1 MWKTYRTD
9 SSSDQGT
16 LAQMLTLIKRT
27 PAANNPKKDTNACS
41 DALFTVL
48 KGHILAYACKEL
60 DIESLD
66 STIVNPALT
75 SASDADKQ
83 KFIVGLSM
91 KIVENCSVIGDALLA
106 KKVSESGDHKY
117 NYARTLCHYAS
128 LALEFYDAWHEGDG
142 VRIIPCYHL
151 LLPHVSIWSN
161 QIFFG
166 DHEASNTTSML
177 ASKPNTAIDLGSFYQ
192 HPRWH
197 GTQHPMRPSQ

>member
-9 SSSDQGT
+9 SFSDQGT
-16 LAQMLTLIKRT
+16 LAQLLTLIKCT
-27 PAANNPKKDTNACS
+27 PAANNPKKDMNVCV
-41 DALFTVL
+41 DALFTAL
-48 KGHILAYACKEL
+48 KGHILAYAREEL
-60 DIESLD
+60 GIENLD

-75 SASDADKQ
+75 SASDVDKQ

-91 KIVENCSVIGDALLA
+91 KIVENYSIIGDALLA

-128 LALEFYDAWHEGDG
+128 LTLEFYDAWHEGDG
-142 VRIIPCYHL
+142 VRIIRCYHL

-177 ASKPNTAIDLGSFYQ
+177 ASKHNTATDWGPFYK
-192 HPRWH
+192 HPWWH
-197 GTQHPMRPSQ
+197 GSQHAM